1 MSIESRAEGFVERFL
16 TFLST
21 ERDVSEHT
29 LRAYR
34 KDLDIFLQESSVKDI
49 RDADVLDVRGYVAS
63 QLSKGLNKSTVSR
76 RLSSLKSF
84 FNFLCRE
91 GIMDNNPAKIVPSPK
106 SAQKAP
112 FFLTVDDAFG
122 LVEKPDGMDFIS
134 VRNRAVLELLYSSGI
149 RVGEMSSLDI
159 DDLDIKEGIMVIR
172 GKGKKER
179 LVPIGHT
186 ALDAMKSYIIE
197 RHLIKKKEKALF
209 INRSGKRLTGRTLR
223 RIVVKYAREFGIQGK
238 IGPHTLRHTFA
249 THLLQDGA
257 DLRVIQELLGHESL
271 STTQKYTHLD
281 IKHLMDVYDTAHP
294 LSGKKT
300 KKK

>member
-1 MSIESRAEGFVERFL
+1 MSMENRSDEYVESFL
-16 TFLST
+16 KFLRT
-21 ERDVSEHT
+21 EKGVSEHT

-49 RDADVLDVRGYVAS
+49 KDTDVLDVRGFVAS
-63 QLSKGLNKSTVSR
+63 QVSKGLNKSTISR

-84 FNFLCRE
+84 FNYLCRE
-91 GIMDNNPAKIVPSPK
+91 GIMDRNPAKIVPSPK
-106 SAQKAP
+106 LAQKHP
-112 FFLTVDDAFG
+112 VFLSVDDAFG

-159 DDLDIKEGIMVIR
+159 DDLDIREGIMMVR

-179 LVPIGHT
+179 LVPIGSA
-186 ALDAMKSYIIE
+186 ALNAMKSYIIE

-209 INRSGKRLTGRTLR
+209 INRSGKRLTERTLR
-223 RIVVKYAREFGIQGK
+223 RVVVKCAKEFGIQGK

-281 IKHLMDVYDTAHP
+281 IKHLMDVYDSAHP
-294 LSGKKT
+294 LSE
-300 KKK
+300 KKKKKR